1 MVGYLLALLVL
12 AVPPASVPDTGTVAV
27 VQGVQEPSKA
37 KPAPKQQ
44 PQKPQPTRP
53 SGGGSAGGRQPSSGG
68 GGAARPQPP
77 RGGQAAPKATGEPR
91 LQRRGR

>member
-1 MVGYLLALLVL
+1 MVGSLLALLVL
-12 AVPPASVPDTGTVAV
+12 SAPPASVPDTGSVAV

-44 PQKPQPTRP
+44 PQKQPPARP
-53 SGGGSAGGRQPSSGG
+53 SGGGSAGGRQPSAGG
-68 GGAARPQPP
+68 GGAARPQPQ
-77 RGGQAAPKATGEPR
+77 RGGQSAPKATGEPR